1 MSAVNE
7 QAMLPYV
14 RELAG
19 ALGYRWPDKDA
30 LAGYLRAIGDLDPT
44 EVERACADLAKT
56 EATWPRPVVL
66 RQRVESLRR
75 RRPERM
81 TAGVMT
87 VGETWCDPETG
98 EVHHLWSCRE
108 CEDTGWLPV
117 TGDRAVLSWAA
128 VRDGERRH
136 AAVRRCTCKGGG
148 GVQ

>member
-1 MSAVNE
+1 MSALNE
-7 QAMLPYV
+7 QAMLPHV

-30 LAGYLRAIGDLDPT
+30 LTGYLRAIGDLDPSD
-44 EVERACADLAKT
+44 VERACADLAKT
-56 EATWPRPVVL
+56 EATWPRPVAL

-87 VGETWCDPETG
+87 VGETYCDPETG
-98 EVHHLWSCRE
+98 EVVRLFDCRD

-117 TGDRAVLSWAA
+117 TADHVVLSWQL

-136 AAVRRCTCKGGG
+136 AAVRRCVCGGKR
-148 GVQ
+148 